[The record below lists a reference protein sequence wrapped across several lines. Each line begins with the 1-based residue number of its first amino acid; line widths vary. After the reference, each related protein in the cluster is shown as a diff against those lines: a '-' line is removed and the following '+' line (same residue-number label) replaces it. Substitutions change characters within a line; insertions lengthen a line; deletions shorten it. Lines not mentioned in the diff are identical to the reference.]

1 MENNLNYATIGA
13 PAPDTYANT
22 LLQDNSDL
30 DYQPISP
37 RPAPPA
43 PSAAASNDSQDQ
55 AARLR
60 ALLSSHLSEG
70 RAGNI
75 QATGA
80 DRLEALIDML
90 YAMTA
95 SANAISAAA
104 PIVSEEKPS
113 LAPTAE
119 TYAVTLPEPIRNA
132 PISESRNVEAA
143 PAPTSP
149 APVETPAAQVME
161 TASASASQNAQN
173 SAAPHIPTPFAAVAE
188 PAPSVV
194 SEAQAAS
201 HFAVVSDAQSAPH
214 FAAPESPE
222 SIEVHRLEA
231 YQTEARQTEIQ
242 QEQEQ
247 AQLLDSLLTTQET
260 TAEPAMVGESI
271 PVLEPQVA
279 QEPTASIAASP
290 AASVTGESM
299 AGDAQLQPR
308 SSTTAE
314 VLTMEERS
322 ALLNPLK
329 EDSVKE
335 ERAAAAGTITFNFA
349 TDKSTATLNIP
360 IQPNLSLVTFEQHS
374 DEIILKIH
382 LSI

>member
-22 LLQDNSDL
+22 LLQDSSDL

-70 RAGNI
+70 RASSS

-95 SANAISAAA
+95 SANAVSAAA

-119 TYAVTLPEPIRNA
+119 TYAVTLPEPIRDA
-132 PISESRNVEAA
+132 PISETRNIEAA
-143 PAPTSP
+143 PAPSP
-149 APVETPAAQVME
+149 APVEMPAAPVME
-161 TASASASQNAQN
+161 TASASASQDAQ
-173 SAAPHIPTPFAAVAE
+173 SRAAPHIPTPFAAVAE

-247 AQLLDSLLTTQET
+247 AQLLDALLTTQET
-260 TAEPAMVGESI
+260 TAEPTMVGESI
-271 PVLEPQVA
+271 PVLEPQAA

-308 SSTTAE
+308 ASTTAE